1 MMAYEDSFAFKLLQ
15 KFESLRER
23 VQNYIAVVDLC
34 PLPAF
39 ITSRDGTAIL
49 YLNAAYKKMLG
60 VTEENLQNLDWL
72 QVVYKPDQEMVKAVW
87 ANFLASAVS
96 DVTMTSKHRYVNNTT
111 GLVIPA
117 ITYTTAVAYNGI
129 VGYIVP
135 SDCLIMMVLGI
146 DLQCEVQKSKMK
158 VAAGAG
164 YDPAS
169 S

>member
-1 MMAYEDSFAFKLLQ
+1 MMAYEESFAFKLLQ

-60 VTEENLQNLDWL
+60 VTEEALQNLDWL
-72 QVVYKPDQEMVKAVW
+72 QVVYEPDREGVKNIW
-87 ANFLASAVS
+87 ADFLKNAVS
-96 DVTMTSKHRYVNNTT
+96 DTTMTHKHRYVNNTT

-117 ITYTTAVAYNGI
+117 LTYTTAVSNNGI

-135 SDCLIMMVLGI
+135 TDCMIMMVLGI

-158 VAAGAG
+158 VAAGVG
-164 YDPAS
+164 VGPT
-169 S
+169 